1 MLAKK
6 LLSFH
11 NASVEEAVSNV
22 METHLLMM
30 MVSVRMPY
38 LGLEPE
44 RTREKV
50 RLRLFRALH
59 W

>member
-1 MLAKK
+1 MCMTFSSLTGDTIAEWN
-6 LLSFH
+6 F
-11 NASVEEAVSNV
+11 
-22 METHLLMM
+22 THLLMM

-38 LGLEPE
+38 LGLESE
-44 RTREKV
+44 RAREKV